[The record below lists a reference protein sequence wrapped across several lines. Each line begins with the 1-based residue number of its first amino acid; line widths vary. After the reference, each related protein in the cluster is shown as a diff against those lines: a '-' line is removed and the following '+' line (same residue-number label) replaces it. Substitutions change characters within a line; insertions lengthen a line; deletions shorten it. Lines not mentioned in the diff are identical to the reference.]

1 MAIWADNRSVV
12 CTSSL
17 CLRFFIHCCHISL
30 RFAGANAFSMV
41 LILCRSY
48 DLHGNRWKFLG
59 RRLLMALQPLCA
71 NLWPLWCGT
80 SANQRHVLYETY
92 CWCWFNNMNNCVFLM
107 LIIYYSTL
115 RNFIFDIDWNCLQN
129 VTTLYFLYWYHII
142 LLEGYSMA
150 GQLYWIHEDPAM
162 LQGTW
167 RSQWGCSK
175 VDTTWS
181 VQAISR
187 STWWSMCSF
196 EGDYRHEEWCDC
208 GKRGEA
214 T

>member
-1 MAIWADNRSVV
+1 
-12 CTSSL
+12 
-17 CLRFFIHCCHISL
+17 
-30 RFAGANAFSMV
+30 
-41 LILCRSY
+41 
-48 DLHGNRWKFLG
+48 
-59 RRLLMALQPLCA
+59 
-71 NLWPLWCGT
+71 
-80 SANQRHVLYETY
+80 
-92 CWCWFNNMNNCVFLM
+92 M

-187 STWWSMCSF
+187 STWWSIVQFRRRLSAWRVVWLWQTGRSYITCSLALPN
-196 EGDYRHEEWCDC
+196 RS
-208 GKRGEA
+208 A
-214 T
+214 TLRTELHKHVFLPFFKYICLQTSVLFSLQDRLRKLTN